1 MLVEVVVTNPK
12 KPMFVFLHA
21 GPALDTV
28 EDSFDMTAL
37 SRTLI
42 PRTFLRNLLASRIAV
57 STLNQIKYVDAK
69 VSYYLLPCLLI
80 VDNALGAIFCV

>member
-1 MLVEVVVTNPK
+1 MPVPK
-12 KPMFVFLHA
+12 SLRLAMFRAAFRTD
-21 GPALDTV
+21 PI
-28 EDSFDMTAL
+28 AL

-69 VSYYLLPCLLI
+69 VNKLFLRRMYLTGI
-80 VDNALGAIFCV
+80 DFGLGAGVCL